1 MTISSASAISSTKSS
16 SANSANVSIEDF
28 LKILTAQL
36 NNQDPLKPV
45 DNQEFVAQ
53 IAQFANLEQTR
64 QLNEKLDSML
74 GNQASTQAL
83 GLLGKTVDINVN
95 GTPFSGTVSAL
106 SLSSGQPLMTVT
118 SGGRFQSNVNLSQ
131 IINIR

>member
-1 MTISSASAISSTKSS
+1 MPISAASALGSSTAGQSS
-16 SANSANVSIEDF
+16 NIGIQDF

-53 IAQFANLEQTR
+53 IAQFATLEQSR
-64 QLNEKLDSML
+64 QLNVKIDELLSV
-74 GNQASTQAL
+74 QSSTQSV
-83 GLLGKTVDINVN
+83 GLLGKTVDINQN
-95 GTPFSGTVSAL
+95 GRIVSGRVTAL
-106 SLSSGQPLMTVT
+106 SLASGQPLLTITT
-118 SGGRFQSNVNLSQ
+118 SNGDFQNDVSLSQ

>member
-1 MTISSASAISSTKSS
+1 MTISSASAVSSTRGAS
-16 SANSANVSIEDF
+16 NSANVSIEDF

-64 QLNEKLDSML
+64 QLNEKLDGML
-74 GNQASTQAL
+74 SNQASTQAL

-95 GTPFSGTVSAL
+95 GVPFSGTVSAL
-106 SLSSGQPLMTVT
+106 SLTSGQPLMTVT
-118 SGGRFQSNVNLSQ
+118 AGARSQSNINLSQ

>member
-1 MTISSASAISSTKSS
+1 MTISSASAVSSTRGAS
-16 SANSANVSIEDF
+16 NSANVSIEDF

-64 QLNEKLDSML
+64 QLNEKLDGML
-74 GNQASTQAL
+74 SNQASTQAL

-95 GTPFSGTVSAL
+95 GVPFSGTVSAL
-106 SLSSGQPLMTVT
+106 SLTSGQPLMTVT
-118 SGGRFQSNVNLSQ
+118 SGARFQSNINLSQ

>member
-1 MTISSASAISSTKSS
+1 MPISAATATGSSQASQSS
-16 SANSANVSIEDF
+16 NIGIQDF

-53 IAQFANLEQTR
+53 IAQFATLEQSR
-64 QLNEKLDSML
+64 QLNVSIDKLL
-74 GNQASTQAL
+74 ATQSSVQSI
-83 GLLGKTVDINVN
+83 GLLGKTIDINKGGFIV
-95 GTPFSGTVSAL
+95 SGKVTAL
-106 SLSSGQPLMTVT
+106 SLASGQPLLTLTTT
-118 SGGRFQSNVNLSQ
+118 SGAFENNVDFSQ

>member
-1 MTISSASAISSTKSS
+1 MSISTATVAGAGPASQSS
-16 SANSANVSIEDF
+16 NIGIQDF

-53 IAQFANLEQTR
+53 IAQFATLEQSR
-64 QLNEKLDSML
+64 QLNEKIDNML
-74 GNQASTQAL
+74 LVQSSTQSI

-95 GTPFSGTVSAL
+95 GVLLSGRVTAL
-106 SLSSGQPLMTVT
+106 GLDSGQPLLTVT
-118 SGGRFQSNVNLSQ
+118 PSAGQPRDGITLSQ
-131 IINIR
+131 VINIR

>member
-1 MTISSASAISSTKSS
+1 MTIISAAPVGGGSAAQSSNIG
-16 SANSANVSIEDF
+16 IQDF

-53 IAQFANLEQTR
+53 IAQFATLEQSR
-64 QLNEKLDSML
+64 QLNVKIDSLL
-74 GNQASTQAL
+74 GVQASTQSI
-83 GLLGKTVDINVN
+83 GLLGKTVDINQDGSLITGKV
-95 GTPFSGTVSAL
+95 TAL
-106 SLSSGQPLMTVT
+106 SLDSGQPLLTVT
-118 SGGRFQSNVNLSQ
+118 TATGAFQTDVKLDQ